1 MATALAVFGSLQQAA
16 DLVKKFDWS
25 KMDVHDATRD
35 DYLHLGL
42 APSFGELTSS
52 SIKDLDDELKIMIAG
67 TMRLLAT
74 VPVQQRTWEKMLEL
88 MMQNLLLEPE
98 VSGISRAEKLVKD
111 ETNFFKVDGSPDPNV
126 VREVENWFIDLINDD
141 DVLKSTAIDIKVMA
155 HIVAQTG
162 ATIDS
167 FPALIYKNEYHE
179 KTMVDIGVL
188 RFPDIDHPHF
198 KLYHIRLVAWSDSRR
213 ILFVQKDVN
222 GITGEFNSRI
232 FRPRASVIEGLTAD
246 VKKKAIKEAED
257 LFA

>member
-1 MATALAVFGSLQQAA
+1 MATALAVFGTLQQAA

-25 KMDVHDATRD
+25 KMDVHDETRD

-74 VPVQQRTWEKMLEL
+74 
-88 MMQNLLLEPE
+88 NLLLEPE
-98 VSGISRAEKLVKD
+98 ASGISRAEKLVKD
-111 ETNFFKVDGSPDPNV
+111 ETNFFKVDGCPDPNV

-155 HIVAQTG
+155 HIVTQTG

-167 FPALIYKNEYHE
+167 FPALIYKNEYQE
-179 KTMVDIGVL
+179 KTMVGIGVL
-188 RFPDIDHPHF
+188 RFPDIDHSHF
-198 KLYHIRLVAWSDSRR
+198 KLYHIQLVVWSDSRR

-222 GITGEFNSRI
+222 GITGEFNSRV
-232 FRPRASVIEGLTAD
+232 FRPRASVIQGLTED
-246 VKKKAIKEAED
+246 IKKKAIKEAED